1 MSYVS
6 TFTSDVIRAYH
17 LFLSPRIVRGKKKK
31 EKKIVQTNV
40 RARQSALNNE
50 PDSQERHARAKLRLG
65 LCKKRACCN
74 MRELMR
80 L

>member
-31 EKKIVQTNV
+31 KRKSYKQTFV
-40 RARQSALNNE
+40 
-50 PDSQERHARAKLRLG
+50 PDKLL
-65 LCKKRACCN
+65 
-74 MRELMR
+74 
-80 L
+80 